1 MGVIDWNK
9 PKKVRSTEEHNDF
22 FSSDSGVAGTYM
34 PNMSEE
40 DMLKWKGKKFIKTD
54 NPRVEIR
61 KTMGSNVLIIV
72 SNKEPFIQL
81 STNGKINMSEQVFD
95 EFVEAI
101 NEAREILK
109 REVK

>member
-9 PKKVRSTEEHNDF
+9 PEKLRSTVEHNNMY
-22 FSSDSGVAGTYM
+22 SSDSGVAGTYM

-40 DMLKWKGKKFIKTD
+40 DMLKWKGKKFLKTD

-61 KTMGSNVLIIV
+61 KTMGSNVLITV
-72 SNKEPFIQL
+72 TDKKPFVTI
-81 STNGKINMSEQVFD
+81 SANGKIHMSEQIFN

-101 NEAREILK
+101 NEARSILK
-109 REVK
+109 S